1 MDPHTQQPMQQPV
14 QPQGHMPPQGQFN
27 QSPHMQPPHTPQ
39 ENPGHTLSI
48 VGLILGIV
56 GILATCASII
66 TFGITLMIGV
76 PLSIAGLICSIIGRS
91 RTPQGMPSG
100 MAIAG
105 IILGAVGILAAMV
118 IPALGILG
126 LAILEAESGTTGSE
140 LQYLLDALENY

>member
-14 QPQGHMPPQGQFN
+14 QPQGQFN
-27 QSPHMQPPHTPQ
+27 QPPHMQPPHTPQ
-39 ENPGHTLSI
+39 ENPGHTLSM

-66 TFGITLMIGV
+66 TFGITLMLGV

-105 IILGAVGILAAMV
+105 IILGAVGIFAAITIFIV
-118 IPALGILG
+118 GIIFAA
-126 LAILEAESGTTGSE
+126 AIEAGSAGSDF
-140 LQYLLDALENY
+140 QYFLDALENY